1 MIYKTP
7 QKKKTTNLETRIPL
21 KTGCELRCSG
31 RVLVVVPRVTPVYVL
46 VINIGAHITANNN
59 KLTDNYQ
66 GNPVEWAVPAPLV
79 APVLLFQ
86 LQNRW
91 QVMNE

>member
-7 QKKKTTNLETRIPL
+7 QKKNYKSRNTNPT

-31 RVLVVVPRVTPVYVL
+31 RVLVAVPRVTPVYVL

-59 KLTDNYQ
+59 KLIDNYQ
-66 GNPVEWAVPAPLV
+66 GNPVE
-79 APVLLFQ
+79 
-86 LQNRW
+86 
-91 QVMNE
+91 